1 MRETIARPL
10 DEAVVA
16 HGFFPKLHKVLRRVP
31 VAAELLSAYYCATD
45 PATPTHVR
53 AILLGAL
60 AYFVVP
66 ADIVPDIVGA
76 LGYADDMTILIAA
89 IHHVSGYI
97 KPTHRARARDF
108 IERENG

>member
-10 DEAVVA
+10 NEAVVA
-16 HGFFPKLHKVLRRVP
+16 HGFFPKLRRVLRRVP
-31 VAAELLSAYYCATD
+31 LAAELLSAYYCATD

-66 ADIVPDIVGA
+66 TDAIPDM
-76 LGYADDMTILIAA
+76 LGVIGYTDDMTVLIAA
-89 IHHVSGYI
+89 IRHVHGYI
-97 KPTHRARARDF
+97 TPDHIDKARNF
-108 IERENG
+108 IEQEGT